1 MGHVFEI
8 ICKDYLLWKNS
19 RGELPILFTDIGRW
33 WGTDADSKS
42 QVEIDLI
49 ARENNEYMICEC
61 KWKNEPLDYGVLQS
75 LKKKADIFRKSRG
88 KTWYVLFSKSG
99 FTEAVWKEAEISD
112 NIMLISLDDLYER

>member
-1 MGHVFEI
+1 
-8 ICKDYLLWKNS
+8 
-19 RGELPILFTDIGRW
+19 
-33 WGTDADSKS
+33 
-42 QVEIDLI
+42 
-49 ARENNEYMICEC
+49 MICEC